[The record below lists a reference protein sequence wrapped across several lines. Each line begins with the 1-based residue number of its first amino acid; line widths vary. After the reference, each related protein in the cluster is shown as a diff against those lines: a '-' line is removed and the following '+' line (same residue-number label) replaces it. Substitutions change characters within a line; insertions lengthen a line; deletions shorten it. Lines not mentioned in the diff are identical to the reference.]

1 MASFFLFF
9 VRSRAEIQRDFSRF
23 FLQGLSVVFAAFL
36 ASPACSSSVSTAS
49 QQDIPAPMSV
59 VRILSRSLSMLLRGG
74 THFESMI
81 VDLLV
86 HTGHVCSVSA
96 NTSSQSMQILVFDI
110 FIIPP
115 YGCSFFDT

>member
-1 MASFFLFF
+1 MHLDEIRYFQHFFPQGLN
-9 VRSRAEIQRDFSRF
+9 VDFSISRD
-23 FLQGLSVVFAAFL
+23 
-36 ASPACSSSVSTAS
+36 SPSWSSSVSTAS
-49 QQDIPAPMSV
+49 QQDNPAPMSV
-59 VRILSRSLSMLLRGG
+59 DRILSRSLSMLLRGG

-110 FIIPP
+110 FITPP
-115 YGCSFFDT
+115 YGWYFSDT